1 MRGQRRKEAMERVA
15 ERSALT
21 EKQRAFCQF
30 CAEGKSPKEA
40 ARLAG
45 YKHFGSEA
53 GKLMRMSKIQRGI
66 ERRKK
71 AGSGGATEK
80 AVAESDEILSF
91 LTEMMREEDDPRMRM
106 KAAELLGKRVSLFE
120 KEQGKAESRVII
132 VDDIS

>member
-91 LTEMMREEDDPRMRM
+91 LTEMMREDDDPRMRM

>member
-15 ERSALT
+15 ERSTLT

>member
-91 LTEMMREEDDPRMRM
+91 LTEMMREDDDPRVRM

>member
-45 YKHFGSEA
+45 YKNFGSEA

-71 AGSGGATEK
+71 AGSGGTTEK
-80 AVAESDEILSF
+80 TVAESDEILSF
-91 LTEMMREEDDPRMRM
+91 LTEMMREDDDPRMRM

>member
-71 AGSGGATEK
+71 AGYGGATEK

-91 LTEMMREEDDPRMRM
+91 LTEMMREDDDPRMRM

>member
-45 YKHFGSEA
+45 YKNFGSEA

-71 AGSGGATEK
+71 AGSGGAAEK

-91 LTEMMREEDDPRMRM
+91 LTEMMREDDDPRMRM

>member
-45 YKHFGSEA
+45 YKNFGSEA
-53 GKLMRMSKIQRGI
+53 GKLMRMNKIQRGI

-71 AGSGGATEK
+71 AGSGGAAEK

-91 LTEMMREEDDPRMRM
+91 LTEMMREDDDPRMRM

>member
-45 YKHFGSEA
+45 YKNFGSEA

-71 AGSGGATEK
+71 AGSGGAAEK
-80 AVAESDEILSF
+80 TVAESDEILSF
-91 LTEMMREEDDPRMRM
+91 LTEMMREDDDPRMRM